1 VSRRGRFVVIEGAD
15 ATGKS
20 TQVALLANRLEEQGR
35 DVVRTFEPGNTA
47 AGRRIRELLLN
58 GIATIAPATEALLM
72 AADRAQHVAEIV
84 QPALDRG
91 AVVVSDRFVPS
102 SVVYQGIVRDV
113 GIDDIWRINRSAT
126 RGLEPDVVV
135 LLDLPDEIAEA
146 RRAPTDRFE
155 REGPAFHQRV
165 RRAYRELSEKEGWAV
180 VDASGTPD
188 EVAGRVWEA
197 VERVL

>member
-1 VSRRGRFVVIEGAD
+1 VSSRGRFVVIEGAD

-20 TQVALLANRLEEQGR
+20 TQVVCLANRLEEAGR
-35 DVVRTFEPGNTA
+35 DVVKTFEPGNTA
-47 AGRRIRELLLN
+47 AGRRIRELLLDGN
-58 GIATIAPATEALLM
+58 ETIAPATEALLM
-72 AADRAQHVAEIV
+72 AADRAQHVAEVV
-84 QPALDRG
+84 QSALDRG

-102 SVVYQGIVRDV
+102 SVVYQGIVRGV

-135 LLDLPDEIAEA
+135 MLDLPDEIAEA

-155 REGPAFHQRV
+155 REGPEFHQLV
-165 RRAYRELSEKEGWAV
+165 RRAYRELSEKEDWAV
-180 VDASGTPD
+180 VDASGAPD

>member
-1 VSRRGRFVVIEGAD
+1 VSHRGRFIVIEGAD

-20 TQVALLANRLEEQGR
+20 TQVAGLADRLEGLGR
-35 DVVRTFEPGNTA
+35 DVVRTFEPGNTG
-47 AGRRIRELLLN
+47 AGRRIRELLLD
-58 GIATIAPATEALLM
+58 GDATIAPTTEALLM
-72 AADRAQHVAEIV
+72 AADRAQHVAEVV

-91 AVVVSDRFVPS
+91 AVVISDRFVPS
-102 SVVYQGIVRDV
+102 SVVYQGIVRGV
-113 GIDDIWRINRSAT
+113 GIDDVWHMNRSAT

-135 LLDLPDEIAEA
+135 LLDLPDEVAET

-155 REGPAFHQRV
+155 REGPEFHQRV